1 MSAQF
6 QLIEKIR
13 TRYTGDNLGMTDLQL
28 ESVASLQENLHRA
41 LEHLSEGLYSKDN
54 HFVMELIQNADDND
68 YLDGIIPELNFFV
81 DNSKIH
87 IINNEKGFFEENVK
101 SICSVGEST
110 KKNRKVEGYIGEKGI
125 GFKSVFIISDEPHIF
140 SNGYQFKFRQKN
152 SNEKLGFIV
161 PYWVDEKFDFI
172 EESKTNIILPIR
184 TTMRNEVNKFNDFDH
199 SLLLFM
205 KKLKKIEIN
214 NISKKISVERKDRG
228 NNIELHINGKNEI
241 WKLVKQQIE
250 IPKTLVEDKRE
261 KINSTEIVLAFPLDE
276 VLNAQTDN
284 KYNIFAFLP
293 VRNYGFRFIIQ
304 ADFLLTSNREDLYKD
319 REWNKNIRDNI
330 SKAFFSAIESFKID
344 ENLKYSYYSYLPEEN
359 EISDNFFEIVAEGIY
374 DVVKNNNSIFT
385 EANNWKLPK
394 DTVFVDE
401 LFKDVISNKDLISFF
416 NKEYIS
422 NKIIAK
428 KSILKRLG
436 VSDLSKEN
444 LFEFLKNNSWIQ
456 GREISW
462 FNKLY
467 ELLDNLDV
475 KREDFETLKSLE
487 IFRTIKGRT
496 LSLTENKLFFPLEGV
511 TNALYDF
518 FNDIN
523 FINPSTLKFQ
533 NEGLYNRCIS
543 LFTQLGVKNTTPA
556 EIIEN
561 HILPTYIDGS
571 FRNKSKIIQINYV
584 KYIKDNFKTY
594 YDTYGSGGLE
604 RLRKYLSFYCIN
616 EDGYEE
622 LKFVKECHISEIYG
636 NTNKLEYLLKG
647 NKEVFYVSPV
657 YLSENEKNDDKS
669 LLLWEEFLAKL
680 NVHNGFIIISET
692 TNGNYLNL
700 KEFSDKKYNFKSFQ
714 DLEKVCV
721 VSNLLCEEIEYALN
735 NFNGSKYD
743 EKIVTSELIL
753 SVLYKNWEVS
763 ADNNEKYVKT
773 FKMNNY
779 NFWDYLMYSR
789 KFNDK
794 VLFYFQGNFRGTKS
808 ELLDSSFKF
817 LVAQTSL
824 ILATDGKFY
833 KPAEIFI
840 NKPEIYAILGD
851 SIPYVKDKSF
861 SEKFYEG
868 IGVNTSANVNSVLN
882 YLEKL
887 SNLKNGDIQTL
898 TSIYRFIENSFRG
911 NEDTIKS
918 SFLNKDLIFIPD
930 SRRKYYSTNDVIW
943 EECFSI
949 FGENKG
955 YLESSYPTLKTF
967 FVEKLGV
974 SLRPEP
980 EDYVR
985 VLKELQQKQKLSLED
1000 VEIVS
1005 KIYKGLNYFF
1015 NPEFYTFNRE
1025 SQWYLE
1031 LLNKNLFLTYEN
1043 KFEYGSNLIAVD
1055 TSIYDDLLSDCCNLN
1070 LLNIPD
1076 NFTPKIEYFL
1086 NNLKIKKLSN
1096 TVVISLARVE
1106 NKILNENLSN
1116 YIKGINLLIARY
1128 IFKKDNFIYES
1139 LKNQGRFNVLQNITC
1154 YDATILDVNYSIVYY
1169 NFKKSKVAFYDKE
1182 KNTLYFNVN
1191 EGASDKYIWSEIVK
1205 FFDNF
1210 SGLFEFLCTIAK
1222 EENLEEY
1229 LSIAGIDTL
1238 PLDELSY
1245 FNRTCDKVMDSKI
1258 DSEEMVEK
1266 TIKENSVVNLIDSEI
1281 VVSNS
1286 SFGLT
1291 SFVSLIAPESSKI
1304 RIEKYREPLENKSA
1318 ETNNNSDLA
1327 IKKYDTPYA
1336 ETFYQGK
1343 EKWMSKKDRIDIG
1356 IWGEKYA
1363 MTFIRTKALEKY
1375 KNTEFFE
1382 MTNGFFLKSNGKECF
1397 KAIWLNAREEQ
1408 YQNHD
1413 IEIIVDGIVNF
1424 IEVKSTIANEKTFF
1438 NLSYNEWQLMKLKS
1452 ENYWIYRVYN
1462 VGTLESKLEVLRN
1475 PYKLFI
1481 EGKISANPIKI
1492 WI

>member
-13 TRYTGDNLGMTDLQL
+13 TRYTGDNLRMTDLQL

-68 YLDGIIPELNFFV
+68 YLEGIIPELNFFV

-87 IINNEKGFFEENVK
+87 IVNNEKGFFEENVK

-184 TTMRNEVNKFNDFDH
+184 TTMRSEVNKFNDFDH

-214 NISKKISVERKDRG
+214 NISKKICVDRKDRG
-228 NNIELHINGKNEI
+228 NNIELSINGKNEI

-261 KINSTEIVLAFPLDE
+261 KINSTELVLAFPLDE
-276 VLNAQTDN
+276 SLNAKTDN

-304 ADFLLTSNREDLYKD
+304 ADFLLTSNREDIYKD

-359 EISDNFFEIVAEGIY
+359 EISDSFFEIVTEGIY
-374 DVVKNNNSIFT
+374 DVVKSNNSIFT
-385 EANNWKLPK
+385 EANSWKLPK

-401 LFKDVISNKDLISFF
+401 LFRDVISNKDLILFF

-422 NKIIAK
+422 SKIIAK

-436 VSDLSKEN
+436 ISDLSKEN
-444 LFEFLKNNSWIQ
+444 LFELLKNSSWLQ

-467 ELLDNLDV
+467 ELLDNLEV
-475 KREDFETLKSLE
+475 KREDFEILKSLE

-496 LSLTENKLFFPLEGV
+496 LSLTENKLFFPLEGESNV
-511 TNALYDF
+511 SYDF

-533 NEGLYNRCIS
+533 NEGLYNRSIS
-543 LFTQLGVKNTTPA
+543 LFTQLGIKNTTPA

-561 HILPTYIDGS
+561 HILPIYIDDL
-571 FRNKSKIIQINYV
+571 FRNKSKSIQIAYIRYV
-584 KYIKDNFKTY
+584 KDNFKTY
-594 YDTYGSGGLE
+594 YETYGGGGLE
-604 RLRKYLSFYCIN
+604 KLRKYLWLYCIN
-616 EDGYEE
+616 EDKDEV
-622 LKFVKECHISEIYG
+622 LKPIKECHISEVYG

-647 NKEVFYVSPV
+647 NKDVFYVSPI
-657 YLSENEKNDDKS
+657 YLSENEINDDKS

-680 NVHNGFIIISET
+680 NVHNGFIITSDT
-692 TNGNYLNL
+692 TNGEYIDF
-700 KEFSDKKYNFKSFQ
+700 KEFSDKIYNFKSFKEV
-714 DLEKVCV
+714 EKVCII
-721 VSNLLCEEIEYALN
+721 SNLVCKELEYALD
-735 NFNGSKYD
+735 NFNSSTFD
-743 EKIVTSELIL
+743 EKIVISELIL
-753 SVLYKNWEVS
+753 DILYKNWEIS
-763 ADNNEKYVKT
+763 ADYNEKYLKT
-773 FKMNNY
+773 FKMSAY
-779 NFWDYLMYSR
+779 NFWDYLLYSR
-789 KFNDK
+789 KYNEK
-794 VLFYFQGNFRGTKS
+794 VLVYLQGNFRGTQS
-808 ELLDSSFKF
+808 ALIDSSFRY
-817 LVAQTSL
+817 LIAQTPL

-851 SIPYVKDKSF
+851 SIPYIKENPF
-861 SEKFYEG
+861 THNFYEG
-868 IGVNTSANVNSVLN
+868 IGANTSANVNSVIT

-887 SNLKNGDIQTL
+887 SNLKNGNIQTL

-918 SFLNKDLIFIPD
+918 SFLNKSLIFIPD
-930 SRRKYYSTNDVIW
+930 SKRKYYSTNGVIW

-955 YLESSYPTLKTF
+955 YLENYYATLKTF
-967 FVEKLGV
+967 FVDKLGV

-985 VLKELQQKQKLSLED
+985 VLKDLQQKQKLNLED
-1000 VEIVS
+1000 IEIVS

-1015 NPEFYTFNRE
+1015 NPEFYTFNKE
-1025 SQWYLE
+1025 SQWCLE

-1043 KFEYGSNLIAVD
+1043 KFEYGSNVIAVD
-1055 TSIYDDLLSDCCNLN
+1055 TSIYDELLADCHNLN

-1076 NFTPKIEYFL
+1076 NFTPKIEFFL
-1086 NNLKIKKLSN
+1086 NSLKIKKLSQI
-1096 TVVISLARVE
+1096 VVISLAKVE
-1106 NKILNENLSN
+1106 NKVINENLSE
-1116 YIKGINLLIARY
+1116 YIKGINLLVARY

-1139 LKNQGRFNVLQNITC
+1139 LKNQGKFNVLQNITC
-1154 YDATILDVNYSIVYY
+1154 YDAAILDVNYSIVYY
-1169 NFKKSKVAFYDKE
+1169 NFRKSKVAFYDKE

-1238 PLDELSY
+1238 PQDELNY
-1245 FNRTCDKVMDSKI
+1245 CNVLPNRETHPKI
-1258 DSEEMVEK
+1258 DSKEIVTK
-1266 TIKENSVVNLIDSEI
+1266 VIKEKSIDYSSDSEI

-1291 SFVSLIAPESSKI
+1291 NFVSPIAPESSKI
-1304 RIEKYREPLENKSA
+1304 RIEKYRDPLENKSS

-1327 IKKYDTPYA
+1327 IRKYYTPYT
-1336 ETFYQGK
+1336 ENFYQGK

-1375 KNTEFFE
+1375 KNTELFE

-1424 IEVKSTIANEKTFF
+1424 IEVKSTIANEKAFF
-1438 NLSYNEWQLMKLKS
+1438 NLSYNEWQLMKLKG

-1462 VGTLESKLEVLRN
+1462 VGTLESKLEIIRN

-1481 EGKISANPIKI
+1481 DGKISANPIKI